1 MVTSLG
7 MYSGYT
13 TPVAYTPWKASI
25 EDILNDEIVG
35 SDKDI
40 WRTYFTS
47 QSQEPKN
54 SDLNI
59 AKKSF
64 LDSDIWESSLTLPT
78 RKRNIQIVPK

>member
-25 EDILNDEIVG
+25 EDILNDEIVS

-40 WRTYFTS
+40 LRTYFTS
-47 QSQEPKN
+47 QSQETKN

-64 LDSDIWESSLTLPT
+64 LDSEIWESSLTLPT

>member
-13 TPVAYTPWKASI
+13 TPVAYIPWKASI
-25 EDILNDEIVG
+25 EDILNDEIVS

-40 WRTYFTS
+40 LRTYFTS

-64 LDSDIWESSLTLPT
+64 LDSDIWKSSLTLPT

>member
-25 EDILNDEIVG
+25 EDILNDEIVS

-40 WRTYFTS
+40 LRNYFTS
-47 QSQEPKN
+47 KSQEPKN

>member
-25 EDILNDEIVG
+25 EDILNDEIVS

-40 WRTYFTS
+40 LRIYFTS

-78 RKRNIQIVPK
+78 RKRNIQIIPK

>member
-1 MVTSLG
+1 MS
-7 MYSGYT
+7 
-13 TPVAYTPWKASI
+13 
-25 EDILNDEIVG
+25 

-40 WRTYFTS
+40 LRTYFTS

-64 LDSDIWESSLTLPT
+64 LDSDIWESTLTLPT

>member
-13 TPVAYTPWKASI
+13 TPVAYIPWKASI
-25 EDILNDEIVG
+25 EDILNDEIVS

-40 WRTYFTS
+40 LRTYFTS

-59 AKKSF
+59 AKKKLSQLWHMKKF
-64 LDSDIWESSLTLPT
+64 PY
-78 RKRNIQIVPK
+78 PAHA

>member
-25 EDILNDEIVG
+25 EDILNDEIVS

-40 WRTYFTS
+40 LRTYFTS
-47 QSQEPKN
+47 QSQETKN

-64 LDSDIWESSLTLPT
+64 LDSEIWESSLTVPT

>member
-25 EDILNDEIVG
+25 EDILNDEIVS

-40 WRTYFTS
+40 LRTYFTS
-47 QSQEPKN
+47 QRQEPKN

>member
-1 MVTSLG
+1 

-25 EDILNDEIVG
+25 EDILNDEIVS

-40 WRTYFTS
+40 LRTYFTS
-47 QSQEPKN
+47 QSQEPEN

-64 LDSDIWESSLTLPT
+64 LDSDI
-78 RKRNIQIVPK
+78 

>member
-25 EDILNDEIVG
+25 EDILNDEIVS

-40 WRTYFTS
+40 LRTYFTS
-47 QSQEPKN
+47 QSQEPEN

-64 LDSDIWESSLTLPT
+64 LDSDIWKSSLTLPT

>member
-1 MVTSLG
+1 
-7 MYSGYT
+7 MYPGYT

-25 EDILNDEIVG
+25 EDILNDEIVS

-40 WRTYFTS
+40 LRTYFTS

-59 AKKSF
+59 AKKAFST
-64 LDSDIWESSLTLPT
+64 LTYEKVPLPCPRVNAT
-78 RKRNIQIVPK
+78 FKLYQNKVP

>member
-7 MYSGYT
+7 MYPGYT

-25 EDILNDEIVG
+25 EDILNDEIVS
-35 SDKDI
+35 SDKAI
-40 WRTYFTS
+40 LRTCFTS

-64 LDSDIWESSLTLPT
+64 LDSDIWESTLTLPT
-78 RKRNIQIVPK
+78 RKRNNESVPN

>member
-13 TPVAYTPWKASI
+13 TPVAYTPWKATI
-25 EDILNDEIVG
+25 EDILNDEIVS

-40 WRTYFTS
+40 LRTYFTS

-59 AKKSF
+59 AKKKLSR
-64 LDSDIWESSLTLPT
+64 LWHM
-78 RKRNIQIVPK
+78 RKFPYPAHA

>member
-1 MVTSLG
+1 

-25 EDILNDEIVG
+25 EDILNDEIVS

-40 WRTYFTS
+40 LRNYFTS
-47 QSQEPKN
+47 KSQEPKN

-64 LDSDIWESSLTLPT
+64 LDSDI
-78 RKRNIQIVPK
+78 